1 MSRTDTHRGSH
12 GVAEESLKIQT
23 PSEAKPEVENFVSN
37 KKLTPLLEFW
47 EKFGVKGASFAGA
60 NNKGLPNK
68 SYTGGNKANGT
79 KILQTRGTRVL
90 KSKVKS
96 AKKTPIKGKL
106 IQTKINL
113 KPIKLNLNQLER
125 PPTSTD
131 ELDDKDNGY
140 VAVDRKLDG

>member
-1 MSRTDTHRGSH
+1 M
-12 GVAEESLKIQT
+12 
-23 PSEAKPEVENFVSN
+23 
-37 KKLTPLLEFW
+37 
-47 EKFGVKGASFAGA
+47 
-60 NNKGLPNK
+60 
-68 SYTGGNKANGT
+68 
-79 KILQTRGTRVL
+79 L

-140 VAVDRKLDG
+140 FAVDRKLDG